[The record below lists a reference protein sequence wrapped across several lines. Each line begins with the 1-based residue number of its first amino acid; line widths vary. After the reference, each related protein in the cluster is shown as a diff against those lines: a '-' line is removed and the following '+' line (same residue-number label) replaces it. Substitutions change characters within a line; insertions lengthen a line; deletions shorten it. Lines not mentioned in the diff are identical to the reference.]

1 METILT
7 LAPWISFG
15 CLGVSTALW
24 VWSAFTP
31 IRDAIDHVVG
41 DIQRAARRNAAASLF
56 AAIAFFVQAMAYGA
70 PAWIADTV
78 L

>member
-1 METILT
+1 MGLILVW
-7 LAPWISFG
+7 APWISFA

-31 IRDAIDHVVG
+31 IRNAIDYFVA
-41 DIQRAARRNAAASLF
+41 DMQRAARRNAAASLF
-56 AAIAFFVQAMAYGA
+56 AAIAFFVQAVAYGV
-70 PAWIADTV
+70 PAWVADTV